1 MATQTELTPQHLTG
15 RTALVTGASR
25 GIGAALALGLAEH
38 GADIVICDLGRQS
51 EGLSSV
57 RAAVEAAGRRCWSY
71 AVDVTDRA
79 AVEAMVA
86 DATERSGGI
95 GILVNNAGILKPS
108 RLEDLSE
115 ADWDAHFDVNAKGI
129 LLMTNAVLP
138 QMRARRTGRII
149 NIASIAGR
157 QGVPTQG
164 HYAAT
169 KATAITLTRVYAQ
182 EVGADGITVNA
193 ICPGIILTEMGKNNL
208 GSDEAIRH
216 WSEVAALKRLG
227 APTDIVGPAVF
238 LASDLSGFVTGQA
251 LNVCGGIYFH

>member
-1 MATQTELTPQHLTG
+1 MTELNG
-15 RTALVTGASR
+15 KTALVTGASR

-38 GADIVICDLGRQS
+38 GADVILADLPGQMDEMNAVAENIRALGRTAHVL
-51 EGLSSV
+51 GLNV
-57 RAAVEAAGRRCWSY
+57 TDKAGIAAAVASVGRI
-71 AVDVTDRA
+71 D
-79 AVEAMVA
+79 
-86 DATERSGGI
+86 
-95 GILVNNAGILKPS
+95 ILVNNAGILKPS

-115 ADWDAHFDVNAKGI
+115 ADWDAHMDVNAKGV

-138 QMRARRTGRII
+138 QMRERKAGRII

-182 EVGADGITVNA
+182 EVGMDNITVNA

-208 GSDEAIRH
+208 GSDAAIKH
-216 WSEVAALKRLG
+216 WEEVAALKRLG
-227 APTDIVGPAVF
+227 DPKDVVGPVVF

-251 LNVCGGIYFH
+251 INVCGGIYFH